1 MSLREIV
8 IKRFL
13 NLVEDGPK
21 NKRDELVLSFL
32 EVLEGIYEKGAVRRA
47 EAYAAGMK
55 KAASFD
61 AVVISLGNIT
71 VGGRARRP

>member
-21 NKRDELVLSFL
+21 NKRDELVLSFWKSL
-32 EVLEGIYEKGAVRRA
+32 KGFTKRAPCVVPRPMRR
-47 EAYAAGMK
+47 E
-55 KAASFD
+55 
-61 AVVISLGNIT
+61 
-71 VGGRARRP
+71 